1 MEAVTYGDG
10 DLSGGGE
17 RKIDKRS
24 IRESY
29 ADVVTFCRFQSL
41 RLDANLFYKMV
52 VRIDNWMG
60 AQWTLCNGKY
70 VHFLWLINIMFILSC

>member
-1 MEAVTYGDG
+1 MEAVTYG

-29 ADVVTFCRFQSL
+29 ADVVTCRFRSL
-41 RLDANLFYKMV
+41 RFDANMFYKMV
-52 VRIDNWMG
+52 VRIDNRMG

-70 VHFLWLINIMFILSC
+70 VHFF